1 MDAGRPGSIYPGA
14 RAGGWTGFEPVAH
27 RDPALSAGPGPG
39 LAATVSPSSLPP
51 RLTTTAATATPART
65 PGFTS
70 APRLPTCA
78 APSLLALDQV
88 PERARGEAF
97 PTFIWVRPHRV
108 IITSIVRHRWRNGGE
123 VAKRQP
129 GKYRVRFRWR
139 ALALALVYLVRRVAR
154 GGRRLWCDN
163 NPAGRR
169 TFVAGDSNGIVI
181 ARAVGSLSSQR
192 DSGSGRK

>member
-14 RAGGWTGFEPVAH
+14 RAGGWIGFEPVAH

-51 RLTTTAATATPART
+51 RLITTAATATPART

-88 PERARGEAF
+88 PPERARGEAF

-123 VAKRQP
+123 VAKRRP

-139 ALALALVYLVRRVAR
+139 YR
-154 GGRRLWCDN
+154 
-163 NPAGRR
+163 
-169 TFVAGDSNGIVI
+169 
-181 ARAVGSLSSQR
+181 
-192 DSGSGRK
+192 